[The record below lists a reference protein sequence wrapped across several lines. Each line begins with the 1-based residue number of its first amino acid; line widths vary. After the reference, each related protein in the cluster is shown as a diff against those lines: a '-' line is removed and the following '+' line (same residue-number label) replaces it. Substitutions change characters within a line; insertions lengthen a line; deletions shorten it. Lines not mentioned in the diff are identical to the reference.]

1 MFNDY
6 VAKKSRGCVV
16 EPNRKMLM
24 TMQCYKSGAG
34 RRFKRNTICSRCFN
48 SIVMSVQAV
57 PIVVFQCGH
66 QYHKNCLAGKSVC
79 PLCSKLDFAA
89 IKQE

>member
-1 MFNDY
+1 M
-6 VAKKSRGCVV
+6 V